1 MPVHSARIGDAL
13 ARWVSWVLRMRFLVV
28 FICVAG
34 AAACLNY
41 AARNLGINTDTAN
54 MISAAL
60 PWRADFIDFR
70 ETFAVRDR
78 NLIVVIDAPSPE
90 QADRV
95 AGVITDRLLGEPD
108 LFLSV
113 FFAGHGA
120 FFERYGFM
128 YLSPAEL
135 ETLTDRLAAAQPL
148 LGRLQQR
155 FDGVGLM
162 EVLIEAQTSGHAQ
175 AALPDALYRELAATF
190 EAAVGSE
197 RRPVSWQRLL
207 AGEEG
212 GVARARSIVLVQ
224 PVQNFTR
231 VQSAGP
237 AIEFLRETAAE
248 LVAAEPG
255 EVSVRLTGSVA
266 LEHEELASV
275 SRSAGLAGLLA
286 LVMVGAVLFWALRSF
301 VLVTIS
307 IVTLVAGLAGT
318 AAFAAAAVGHVNLL
332 SVAFAVLYIGLG
344 IDFIIHMSLRLRE
357 LTVQGLTLDEALVE
371 SARSVGSSLLICAV
385 TTAAGFYAFIPTP
398 FQGVSELG
406 LISGTGMFVSL
417 FASLTLLPALASL
430 ILPWSRG
437 RDPAR
442 WFGARVGQPVTRR
455 PRFVLL
461 AAGLVLVA
469 SIAVLPGLRFD
480 SNPVHLRDPG
490 TESVRT
496 LTELAEGSEAA
507 MLQLVA
513 IAPDQGTAVAWAG
526 RLREIEE
533 VSEVRTAESL
543 VPDSQQEK
551 LSILDDITLL
561 LGRDFAAFER
571 RPPSPVELA
580 ESLATLAQALYAGSD
595 RDGAHRVAA
604 AIDTLLARVASLSD
618 DERERLLVSVDEDL
632 LLNLPPQLARL
643 EAGLA
648 AGPFGIEQ
656 LPAGLAER
664 WFAPDGR
671 ELIEIVPAG
680 NMLDDADARRFVEA
694 VHAVVP
700 RATGLPVVHLEAS
713 ATVVRA
719 FQLAFVYA
727 LAMVFVI
734 LLMFLRDLK
743 DSLLVLV
750 PIVFAAAVTAGLTVV
765 LGIPFNFANVIAL
778 PLLMGVGVDSSIH
791 IVHRMRNA
799 PPADGRLH
807 ATSTARAVFASG
819 LTTIASFGNL
829 AFASHLGMSSMGKL
843 LTLGMTVSLVA
854 TLVLLPALL
863 SVRRPVV
870 G

>member
-1 MPVHSARIGDAL
+1 MVVHSARIGDAL
-13 ARWVSWVLRMRFLVV
+13 ARWVGWVLRVRLLVV
-28 FICVAG
+28 LVCLLG

-54 MISAAL
+54 MISATL
-60 PWRADFIDFR
+60 PWRADIIDFR

-95 AGVITDRLLGEPD
+95 AAVIADRLLGAPE
-108 LFLSV
+108 LFQSV
-113 FFAGHGA
+113 FFTGHGA
-120 FFERYGFM
+120 FFERHGLL
-128 YLSPAEL
+128 YLSPDEL
-135 ETLTDRLAAAQPL
+135 ETLADRLAAAQPL

-155 FDGVGLM
+155 FDGTGLV
-162 EVLIEAQTSGHAQ
+162 EVLIEAQTAGQGQ
-175 AALPDALYRELAATF
+175 AALPDALYRELAVTF
-190 EAAVGSE
+190 EAAAGRE

-207 AGEEG
+207 AGDEG
-212 GVARARSIVLVQ
+212 GADRARSLVLVR
-224 PVQNFTR
+224 PVQDFTR
-231 VQSAGP
+231 VQAAGP
-237 AIEFLRETAAE
+237 AIALLRETAAE
-248 LVAAEPG
+248 RVAAEPG
-255 EVSVRLTGSVA
+255 DVTVRLTGSVA
-266 LEHEELASV
+266 LEHEELVSV
-275 SRSAGLAGLLA
+275 TRSAGLAGLLA
-286 LVMVGAVLFWALRSF
+286 LAMVGAVLFWALRSF
-301 VLVTIS
+301 VLVAIA
-307 IVTLVAGLAGT
+307 VLTLVAGLAGT
-318 AAFAAAAVGHVNLL
+318 AAFAAASVGHLNLL

-357 LTVQGLTLDEALVE
+357 LTAQGLALDEALVE
-371 SARSVGSSLLICAV
+371 TARSVGSSLLICAV
-385 TTAAGFYAFIPTP
+385 TTAAAFYAFIPTP

-430 ILPWSRG
+430 TLPWSRG

-442 WFGARVGQPVTRR
+442 WFGARVGQPATRR

-461 AAGLVLVA
+461 AAGIVLVA
-469 SIAVLPGLRFD
+469 SVALFPGLRFD
-480 SNPVHLRDPG
+480 SNPVNLRDPG

-496 LTELAEGSEAA
+496 LTELADGSEAG

-513 IAPDQGTAVAWAG
+513 IAPDQDTAVAWARTLG
-526 RLREIEE
+526 GLEE

-543 VPDSQQEK
+543 VPGAQQEK
-551 LSILDDITLL
+551 LGILDDIALL
-561 LGRDFAAFER
+561 LGRDFAAYER
-571 RPPSPVELA
+571 RPPQAGELV
-580 ESLATLAQALYAGSD
+580 ESLATLAQALQG
-595 RDGAHRVAA
+595 RDDHGARRVAA
-604 AIDTLLARVASLSD
+604 AIDTLLARAASLPV
-618 DERERLLVSVDEDL
+618 DERERLLVAVDEDL

-648 AGPFGIEQ
+648 AGPFGVDD
-656 LPAGLAER
+656 LPSVLAER

-727 LAMVFVI
+727 LAMVFLI
-734 LLMFLRDLK
+734 LFMFLRDLR

-829 AFASHLGMSSMGKL
+829 AFASHLGMASMGKL
-843 LTLGMTVSLVA
+843 LTLGMAVSLVA
-854 TLVLLPALL
+854 TLILLPALL
-863 SVRRPVV
+863 SVRRPAVA
-870 G
+870 